1 MSDLGYQLEF
11 EARDTYLYARL
22 TGKDSFAASLSYWNE
37 IKDKVQDTGAKKLL
51 VHENLEGEV
60 NEEEMYDLMVDLVRD
75 DFPEVQ
81 VAFFDENLNDAAI
94 NHLGKMVANNHG
106 ANVRIF
112 ESLSNA
118 RYWIELKN
126 D

>member
-1 MSDLGYQLEF
+1 V
-11 EARDTYLYARL
+11 T
-22 TGKDSFAASLSYWNE
+22 
-37 IKDKVQDTGAKKLL
+37 
-51 VHENLEGEV
+51 
-60 NEEEMYDLMVDLVRD
+60 EEEVYDLMIDLLHD
-75 DFPEVQ
+75 GFPAVK
-81 VAFFDENLNDAAI
+81 VAFFDENLNDADI

>member
-60 NEEEMYDLMVDLVRD
+60 NEEEMYDLMVDLLRD
-75 DFPEVQ
+75 GFPEVK
-81 VAFFDENLNDAAI
+81 VAFFDENLNDADI

>member
-1 MSDLGYQLEF
+1 MSALAYQLEF
-11 EARDTYLYARL
+11 EARDTYLYAHL

-37 IKDKVQDTGAKKLL
+37 IKDKVKDAGAKKLL
-51 VHENLEGEV
+51 VHEDLEGEV
-60 NEEEMYDLMVDLVRD
+60 TEEEMYDLMIDLLHD
-75 DFPEVQ
+75 GFPAVK
-81 VAFFDENLNDAAI
+81 VAFFDENLGDAAV
-94 NHLGKMVANNHG
+94 NHLGKMMAANHG

-118 RYWIELKN
+118 QYWIEHEN